1 MRPFVI
7 RIAFAFGAI
16 ALMPAL
22 ALGQWQTHA
31 VGTDADLRG
40 LSVGGEKV
48 IWASGTKGTV
58 IRTADSGKTWA
69 VLTVPGAEKL
79 DFRDI
84 ETFGDST
91 AYVLSIGPGPDSRIY
106 KTTDAG
112 KTWAEHFRNS
122 DKNAF
127 YDAIAFW
134 DESHGLALSDP
145 VNGHYRILTTDDGGK
160 TWTVKPTT
168 GMPPANPNEGAFAAS
183 GTCLVT
189 QGESNA
195 WFVTG
200 GGGVG
205 RVFRTTDRGKTWA
218 VTDTPIKADV
228 ASAGIFSIAMR
239 DAKNGMIVG
248 GDYKLPNGKGPNAA
262 ITTDGGETWTAVKT
276 PRPFRSA
283 VAVHENMWFAV
294 GTSGAES
301 SRDNGLTWKAY
312 EAVNANA
319 VRFGPSRIA
328 WVVGP
333 KGYVASLK
341 D

>member
-1 MRPFVI
+1 MI
-7 RIAFAFGAI
+7 RAAFTVGAL

-31 VGTDADLRG
+31 VGTDADFRG
-40 LSVGGEKV
+40 LSVASDKV

-58 IRTADSGKTWA
+58 IRTADGGKTWA
-69 VLTVPGAEKL
+69 MLPVPGAEAL
-79 DFRDI
+79 DFRDV
-84 ETFGDST
+84 EAFCGSK

-112 KTWAEHFRNS
+112 KTWTEQFRNP
-122 DKNAF
+122 DKDAF

-145 VNGHYRILTTDDGGK
+145 VNGFYRILATDDGGK
-160 TWTVKPTT
+160 TWAVKLTS
-168 GMPPANPNEGAFAAS
+168 GMPLANPNEGAFAAS

-205 RVFRTTDRGKTWA
+205 RVFRTSDRGKTWA
-218 VTDTPIKADV
+218 VAETPIKADV
-228 ASAGIFSIAMR
+228 ASAGIFSIAMK

-262 ITTDGGETWTAVKT
+262 ITTDGGKTWVAVKL

-283 VAVHENMWFAV
+283 VTVQDNLWFAV

-301 SRDNGLTWKAY
+301 SRQFGESWKEY
-312 EAVNANA
+312 EAINANA
-319 VRFGPSRIA
+319 VRFGPNRIA

-341 D
+341 E